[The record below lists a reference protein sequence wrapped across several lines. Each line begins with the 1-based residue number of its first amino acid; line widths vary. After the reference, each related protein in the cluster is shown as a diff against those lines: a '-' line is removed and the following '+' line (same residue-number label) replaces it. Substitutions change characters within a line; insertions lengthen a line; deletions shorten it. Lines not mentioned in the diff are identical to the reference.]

1 MKFLDVLAPY
11 VHWGLRL
18 SVAATFIYHAWGKF
32 PPTGFSASMD
42 LPIVVGWLVAI
53 TEAASGVLLIA
64 GAFGKELL
72 TRLGGLGVVV
82 IMLGAIFLVHWPK
95 GWNTMDGGMEFQ
107 VLLLATGLY
116 FAARGNKV

>member
-1 MKFLDVLAPY
+1 M
-11 VHWGLRL
+11 
-18 SVAATFIYHAWGKF
+18 
-32 PPTGFSASMD
+32 
-42 LPIVVGWLVAI
+42 
-53 TEAASGVLLIA
+53 
-64 GAFGKELL
+64 
-72 TRLGGLGVVV
+72 TRLGGLGVVI